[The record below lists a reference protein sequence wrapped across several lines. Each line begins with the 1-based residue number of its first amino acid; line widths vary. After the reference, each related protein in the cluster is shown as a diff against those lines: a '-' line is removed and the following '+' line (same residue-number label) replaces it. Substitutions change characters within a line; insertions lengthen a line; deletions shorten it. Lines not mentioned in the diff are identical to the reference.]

1 VTQRC
6 AKLLN
11 FRWRACALF
20 ETFDLAVGG
29 YVQVLRMDLYPFGVE
44 SREDPNM
51 KVQDVM
57 VKGVRFCNP
66 DTNLATVTK
75 IFWEQG
81 CGALPV
87 VENGRAIGM
96 ITDRD
101 IAIALGTR
109 NAKAGETFVRD
120 VALPKVFF
128 CLGQDDIHTALN
140 TMRAQQVRRLP
151 VVDNEGALVGI
162 LSLDDIVLFAE
173 ETPTG
178 ELTYTDVVDTM
189 KSIYEHPDQAR
200 ILAVAQ

>member
-1 VTQRC
+1 MKRQGTKV
-6 AKLLN
+6 
-11 FRWRACALF
+11 
-20 ETFDLAVGG
+20 EAV
-29 YVQVLRMDLYPFGVE
+29 MA
-44 SREDPNM
+44 
-51 KVQDVM
+51 
-57 VKGVRFCNP
+57 KGVRFCAP
-66 DTNLATVTK
+66 DMNLATVAE

-109 NAKAGETFVRD
+109 NAKAGETLVRE

-128 CLGQDDIHTALN
+128 CLPQDDIHTALA

-151 VVDNEGALVGI
+151 VVDNEGVLVGI

-173 ETPTG
+173 ETPEA
-178 ELTYTDVVDTM
+178 ELTYGDVIDTM
-189 KSIYEHPDQAR
+189 KAIYEHPEIGR
-200 ILAVAQ
+200 VLAVVQ

>member
-1 VTQRC
+1 
-6 AKLLN
+6 
-11 FRWRACALF
+11 
-20 ETFDLAVGG
+20 
-29 YVQVLRMDLYPFGVE
+29 
-44 SREDPNM
+44 M

-57 VKGVRFCNP
+57 VRGVRFCTP
-66 DTNLATVTK
+66 ETNLATVAK

-109 NAKAGETFVRD
+109 NAKAGEALVQE

-128 CLGQDDIHTALN
+128 CLPQDDIHTALS

-151 VVDNEGALVGI
+151 VVDNEGTLIGI

-173 ETPTG
+173 EKPIA
-178 ELTYTDVVDTM
+178 ELTYTDVIDTM
-189 KSIYEHPDQAR
+189 KAIYEHPDAAR
-200 ILAVAQ
+200 VLAVAQ

>member
-1 VTQRC
+1 
-6 AKLLN
+6 
-11 FRWRACALF
+11 
-20 ETFDLAVGG
+20 
-29 YVQVLRMDLYPFGVE
+29 
-44 SREDPNM
+44 M

-57 VKGVRFCNP
+57 VKGVRFCTP
-66 DTNLATVTK
+66 DANLATVAK

-101 IAIALGTR
+101 ISIALGTR
-109 NAKAGETFVRD
+109 NARAGDIFVRD

-128 CLGQDDIHTALN
+128 CLPQDDIHTALD

-151 VVDNEGALVGI
+151 VVDQDGVLAGI
-162 LSLDDIVLFAE
+162 LSLDDVVLFAGE
-173 ETPTG
+173 KVTD

-189 KSIYEHPDQAR
+189 KSIYEHPAPAR
-200 ILAVAQ
+200 VLAVAR

>member
-1 VTQRC
+1 
-6 AKLLN
+6 
-11 FRWRACALF
+11 
-20 ETFDLAVGG
+20 
-29 YVQVLRMDLYPFGVE
+29 
-44 SREDPNM
+44 M

-66 DTNLATVTK
+66 DTNLATVAK

-101 IAIALGTR
+101 VSIALGTR
-109 NAKAGETFVRD
+109 NAKAGDTLVRD

-128 CLGQDDIHTALN
+128 SLAEDDIHTALS

-151 VVDNEGALVGI
+151 VVNNEGALVGI

-173 ETPTG
+173 DRPAT
-178 ELTYTDVVDTM
+178 ELTYADVVDTM
-189 KSIYEHPDQAR
+189 KAICEHPDQAR
-200 ILAVAQ
+200 ALAVAQ

>member
-1 VTQRC
+1 
-6 AKLLN
+6 
-11 FRWRACALF
+11 
-20 ETFDLAVGG
+20 
-29 YVQVLRMDLYPFGVE
+29 
-44 SREDPNM
+44 M

-57 VKGVRFCNP
+57 VRGVRFCNP
-66 DTNLATVTK
+66 DTNLATVAR

-87 VENGRAIGM
+87 VENNRAIGM

-101 IAIALGTR
+101 ISIALGTR
-109 NAKAGETFVRD
+109 NLKAGDTFVRD

-128 CLGQDDIHTALN
+128 TLPEDDIHTALN

-173 ETPTG
+173 DKPIA
-178 ELTYTDVVDTM
+178 ELTYTDVIDTM
-189 KSIYEHPDQAR
+189 KAIYEHPEQAR
-200 ILAVAQ
+200 MLAVAK

>member
-1 VTQRC
+1 
-6 AKLLN
+6 
-11 FRWRACALF
+11 
-20 ETFDLAVGG
+20 
-29 YVQVLRMDLYPFGVE
+29 
-44 SREDPNM
+44 M

-57 VKGVRFCNP
+57 VKGVRFCTP
-66 DTNLATVTK
+66 DTNLATVAK
-75 IFWEQG
+75 FFWEQG
-81 CGALPV
+81 CGALPI

-101 IAIALGTR
+101 VSIALGTR

-128 CLGQDDIHTALN
+128 CLPQDDIHVALN

-151 VVDNEGALVGI
+151 VVDYEGALAGI

-173 ETPTG
+173 DKPIG

-189 KSIYEHPDQAR
+189 KSIYEHPEQSKV
-200 ILAVAQ
+200 LAVAR

>member
-1 VTQRC
+1 
-6 AKLLN
+6 
-11 FRWRACALF
+11 
-20 ETFDLAVGG
+20 
-29 YVQVLRMDLYPFGVE
+29 
-44 SREDPNM
+44 M

-75 IFWEQG
+75 SFWEQG

-101 IAIALGTR
+101 ISIALGTR
-109 NAKAGETFVRD
+109 NAKAADTFVRD

-128 CLGQDDIHTALN
+128 CFPQDDIHTALN

-151 VVDNEGALVGI
+151 VVDHEGALAGI
-162 LSLDDIVLFAE
+162 LSLDDVVLFAGDK
-173 ETPTG
+173 PAD
-178 ELTYTDVVDTM
+178 ELTYSDVMDTM
-189 KSIYEHPDQAR
+189 KSIYEHPAPAR
-200 ILAVAQ
+200 ELAVAR

>member
-1 VTQRC
+1 
-6 AKLLN
+6 
-11 FRWRACALF
+11 
-20 ETFDLAVGG
+20 
-29 YVQVLRMDLYPFGVE
+29 
-44 SREDPNM
+44 M
-51 KVQDVM
+51 KVQDAM

-66 DTNLATVTK
+66 DANLATVVR

-101 IAIALGTR
+101 VSIALGTR
-109 NAKAGETFVRD
+109 NAKAGDTFVRD

-128 CLGQDDIHTALN
+128 CLPQDDIHTALT

-162 LSLDDIVLFAE
+162 LSLDDVVLFAE
-173 ETPTG
+173 DRATA
-178 ELTYTDVVDTM
+178 ELTYTDVIDTM
-189 KSIYEHPDQAR
+189 KAIYEHPDQAR
-200 ILAVAQ
+200 VLAVAR

>member
-1 VTQRC
+1 
-6 AKLLN
+6 
-11 FRWRACALF
+11 
-20 ETFDLAVGG
+20 
-29 YVQVLRMDLYPFGVE
+29 
-44 SREDPNM
+44 M

-57 VKGVRFCNP
+57 VRGVRFC
-66 DTNLATVTK
+66 DSATNLATVAK

-87 VENGRAIGM
+87 VENGRAVGM

-109 NAKAGETFVRD
+109 NTKAGETLVNE

-128 CLGQDDIHTALN
+128 CLPQDDIHTALN

-173 ETPTG
+173 EKPAT
-178 ELTYTDVVDTM
+178 ELTYGDVIDTM
-189 KSIYEHPDQAR
+189 KAIYEHPEVTR
-200 ILAVAQ
+200 VLAVTQ